1 MKFQIVEQS
10 RRGPMFDD
18 YGTADNVP
26 TEIQASDDPVKGLKA
41 GTTRLVSDVRAEA
54 LQISEC
60 VAEVASLAAQA
71 AGVGL
76 RQYDRA
82 IATRPPASFRAA
94 RFGASA
100 GDRPETERPAAGA
113 AGPAD
118 EDGRRRRP

>member
-10 RRGPMFDD
+10 RGGRLFDD
-18 YGTADNVP
+18 HGDANNVP
-26 TEIQASDDPVKGLKA
+26 TEIQTSDDPIQGLKA

-54 LQISEC
+54 QQISEC
-60 VAEVASLAAQA
+60 VAEATALAAQA
-71 AGVGL
+71 AGAEL
-76 RQYDRA
+76 RQYDRG

-94 RFGASA
+94 RFGAPA
-100 GDRPETERPAAGA
+100 GNRPETEQPAAGA